1 VARGLLA
8 CLVFGIG
15 GGRASPSVAN
25 VKVLTLAGIP
35 LHDVKFLV
43 GGSDIGAGTVGV
55 LGQNVLHLADVEYDL
70 AQGVVRLMK
79 VQDCSKTVLAYWVGT
94 SLPYSVIN
102 VESTTPQKPF
112 TTSSAYING
121 HEIRVMFDSGAG
133 VSILSTKAAARVGIK
148 PDSPGVVSAGPTW
161 GFGSNTIPSYIAPF
175 SSFKIGEEEI
185 RNTRLR
191 IADIDLPNA
200 DMLIGPDFFLSHRI
214 YVANSQHRLYFT
226 YNGGPVFNLS
236 SAKYESTA
244 AAPTPDSVPSTP
256 RKPASGPTPGRRSCR
271 AM

>member
-1 VARGLLA
+1 L
-8 CLVFGIG
+8 
-15 GGRASPSVAN
+15 
-25 VKVLTLAGIP
+25 
-35 LHDVKFLV
+35 
-43 GGSDIGAGTVGV
+43 
-55 LGQNVLHLADVEYDL
+55 
-70 AQGVVRLMK
+70 
-79 VQDCSKTVLAYWVGT
+79 
-94 SLPYSVIN
+94 SL
-102 VESTTPQKPF
+102 
-112 TTSSAYING
+112 
-121 HEIRVMFDSGAG
+121 
-133 VSILSTKAAARVGIK
+133 KAAARVGIK

-236 SAKYESTA
+236 SAKYESAAPASKSAGPEPTDGSTTTAPAPDSSPGDAKNADANSGDAAQYSRRGEAFAARHDFEQALANLTRACELAPDNAEYFHQRGVVYWQLKQDA
-244 AAPTPDSVPSTP
+244 AAMADFDQALKLKPDDVDALVSRAELSLQGGDRLRARADLDAADAV
-256 RKPASGPTPGRRSCR
+256 ASKQADVR
-271 AM
+271 